1 MYIDVKIGE
10 PYPSVVHGGPGEEA
24 HTLQQIRGQ
33 ICGDQPQPTETLLCR
48 RAGTFRV
55 PWCAF
60 IKCAVGGLKSRCRSS
75 FFNNT

>member
-1 MYIDVKIGE
+1 MYTDVKIGE
-10 PYPSVVHGGPGEEA
+10 PYPPVVHGGPGEEA

-55 PWCAF
+55 PCF
-60 IKCAVGGLKSRCRSS
+60 DCIYKVCCGGIII
-75 FFNNT
+75 